1 MKKRLSQFITATP
14 VISMIG
20 DHDPEISSLVYDSR
34 NVRPGSL
41 FFALSGIHAQG
52 MSFIP
57 QAIERGASAIVHSGE
72 IEKPEKNIVYIKVAD
87 SRFAMSPLASA
98 FFDHPSKDLT
108 IIGVTGTE
116 GKSTT
121 VSLIFQLLSLCGKKA
136 GFISTVDY
144 CLGKEVLP
152 NPEHQTTPE
161 AVTIQEKLASMRE
174 NGVEYAVIEAS
185 SHGLSHKTNR
195 LGDVL
200 FDVAIMTN
208 VTHEHLEFHGT
219 HEQYKSDKA
228 NLFRALDL
236 NDHIKKGKLVPSFGV
251 VNDED
256 PAASYFKSAT
266 KHPVYA
272 YSTWS
277 STRRGGHSAS
287 SIETDAKGVSF
298 KLNVTGDEQYSV
310 RINLPGAFNVWNTLA
325 TTITVANL
333 LGTPVKQ
340 LIPLLAE
347 LKPVKGRMTVIDEGQ
362 NFEVLV
368 DYAHTPSSFQAV
380 FPSLRKRVT
389 GKIISVFGSGG
400 ERDLIK
406 RPEQGQIASDYSDV
420 VILTD
425 EDPRGEDP
433 MELLEM
439 IAKGCPDKIRGSELF
454 LIPNRPQAI
463 RKAFSLASE
472 GDIVILLGKGHENS
486 IIYKDYTDTY
496 DEILE
501 ARTALKEMKNGGQK

>member
-1 MKKRLSQFITATP
+1 MKKKLSEFITATP
-14 VISMIG
+14 VILRTG
-20 DHDPEISSLVYDSR
+20 DNDPEITSLVYDSR
-34 NVRPGSL
+34 NVQQGSL
-41 FFALSGIHAQG
+41 FFALSGLHTNG
-52 MSFIP
+52 MNFIS
-57 QAIERGASAIVHSGE
+57 SAIGSGARA
-72 IEKPEKNIVYIKVAD
+72 IVYSGVLETFEKDIVYLKVEN
-87 SRFAMSPLASA
+87 SRFAMAPLASA
-98 FFDHPSKDLT
+98 FYDHPSKDL
-108 IIGVTGTE
+108 ILIGVTGTE

-161 AVTIQEKLASMRE
+161 AVTIQEKLAEMRE

-185 SHGLSHKTNR
+185 SHGLSTKTNR
-195 LGDVL
+195 LGNVF
-200 FDVAIMTN
+200 FDVAVMTN
-208 VTHEHLEFHGT
+208 VTHEHLEFHLT

-228 NLFRALDL
+228 NLFRAIDL
-236 NDHIKKGKLVPSFGV
+236 HEHVKKGVEVPSFGV

-256 PAASYFKSAT
+256 PAAGYFKSAT
-266 KHPVYA
+266 EQPVYA
-272 YSTWS
+272 YSTWA
-277 STRRGGHSAS
+277 STRRGGLSAS
-287 SIETDAKGVSF
+287 LIEADATGVNF
-298 KLNVTGDEQYSV
+298 DLNVTGDEKYEV

-333 LGTPVKQ
+333 LGKPVEQ
-340 LIPLLAE
+340 IIPLLAE

-362 NFEVLV
+362 TFEVLV

-380 FPSLRKRVT
+380 FPSLRKRIT
-389 GKIISVFGSGG
+389 GKLISVFGSGG

-406 RPEQGQIASDYSDV
+406 RSEQGQIACDYSDV

-439 IAKGCPDKIRGSELF
+439 IAKGCINKIRGSELF

-463 RKAFSLASE
+463 RKAFSLASK
-472 GDIVILLGKGHENS
+472 GDLVILLGKGHENS

-496 DEILE
+496 DEITE
-501 ARTALKEMKNGGQK
+501 ARTALKELKNGGQK

>member
-1 MKKRLSQFITATP
+1 MKKKLSEFITATP
-14 VISMIG
+14 VLLRTG
-20 DHDPEISSLVYDSR
+20 DNDPEITSLVYDSR
-34 NVRPGSL
+34 NVQQGSL
-41 FFALSGIHAQG
+41 FFALSGLHTDG
-52 MSFIP
+52 MNFIS
-57 QAIERGASAIVHSGE
+57 SAIGSGARAIVYSGE
-72 IEKPEKNIVYIKVAD
+72 LETFEKDIVYLKVEN
-87 SRFAMSPLASA
+87 SRFAMAPLASA
-98 FFDHPSKDLT
+98 FYDHPSKDL
-108 IIGVTGTE
+108 ILIGVTGTE

-161 AVTIQEKLASMRE
+161 AVTIQKKLAEMRE
-174 NGVEYAVIEAS
+174 NGVEYAVIESS
-185 SHGLSHKTNR
+185 SHGLSTKTNR
-195 LGDVL
+195 LGNVF
-200 FDVAIMTN
+200 FDVAVMTN
-208 VTHEHLEFHGT
+208 VTHEHLEFHLT

-236 NDHIKKGKLVPSFGV
+236 HDHVKKGVEVPSFGV

-256 PAASYFKSAT
+256 PAAGYFKVAT
-266 KHPVYA
+266 EQPVYA
-272 YSTWS
+272 YSTWA
-277 STRRGGHSAS
+277 STRRGGLSAS
-287 SIETDAKGVSF
+287 AIEADATGVSF
-298 KLNVTGDEQYSV
+298 DLNVTGDEKYEV
-310 RINLPGAFNVWNTLA
+310 KINLPGAFNVWNTLA

-333 LGTPVKQ
+333 LTKPVKD

-368 DYAHTPSSFQAV
+368 DYAHTPSSFQAI
-380 FPSLRKRVT
+380 FPSLRKRIT
-389 GKIISVFGSGG
+389 GKLISVFGSGG

-406 RPEQGQIASDYSDV
+406 RSEQGQIACDYSDV

-439 IAKGCPDKIRGSELF
+439 IAEGCVNKIRGSELF

-463 RKAFSLASE
+463 RKAFSLASK
-472 GDIVILLGKGHENS
+472 GDLVILLGKGHENS
-486 IIYKDYTDTY
+486 IIYKNHTDPY
-496 DEILE
+496 DEITE
-501 ARTALKEMKNGGQK
+501 ARTALKEMKGGGKK